1 MTSTSPTPPDG
12 DFEPFEA
19 GPFAWLPRLVPLAP
33 QYDAHGVRRA
43 LIAAL
48 VSWVPLALLAAIEG
62 VAFRPGNARESLL
75 TDFSAYGRY
84 LLATPALTYAG
95 SSILPQLASVVRQFL
110 ESDLIREGDR
120 DRYLELV
127 YSTRRLLRMRAMDLS
142 ILALAFVVAV
152 LRSPAGYSLDVATW
166 AVPASAGAA
175 IRHLSLAGW
184 WRTLVSQPL
193 FNALLAVWLWR
204 LLLWVRL
211 VFRVSRMDL
220 RLVAAHPDLLGGLR
234 FILIPIRGFAILAF
248 AVGATAAGTVAQRVL
263 VDGQA
268 LASFQLMVLTQ
279 VVVAEIIFAGPFL
292 IWMMPLVEL
301 HQTGTLAYGQL
312 ASRVGQAFQERWL
325 APRRNVGPDALEAPD
340 FSATTDL
347 FAIVANVAS
356 MNLYVLDVTGLAL
369 IAVASLLPYVP
380 LVLAV
385 MPLNDILKF
394 AVSAFS

>member
-1 MTSTSPTPPDG
+1 MTSASSPPSAE

-19 GPFAWLPRLVPLAP
+19 GPFSWLPRLVPLAP

-43 LIAAL
+43 LVAAI
-48 VSWVPLALLAAIEG
+48 VSWVPLALLAAIDG
-62 VAFRPGNARESLL
+62 VAFRAGDLRESLL

-84 LLATPALTYAG
+84 LVATPALTYAG
-95 SSILPQLASVVRQFL
+95 SAILPQLASVVRQFL
-110 ESDLIREGDR
+110 ESDLIRERDR

-127 YSTRRLLRMRAMDLS
+127 YSTRRLLRMRTIDMS
-142 ILALAFVVAV
+142 ILALSFVLTV
-152 LRSPAGYSLDVATW
+152 LRSPGGYSLDIATW
-166 AVPASAGAA
+166 AMPVSTGAV
-175 IRHLSLAGW
+175 RHLSLAGW

-204 LLLWVRL
+204 FLMWVR
-211 VFRVSRMDL
+211 FMYRVSRMDL

-248 AVGATAAGTVAQRVL
+248 AVGATVASSVAQRVL

-268 LASFQLMVLTQ
+268 LASFQLMVLTH
-279 VVVAEIIFAGPFL
+279 VVVVEILLAGPFL
-292 IWMMPLVEL
+292 IWMMPIVEL
-301 HQTGTLAYGQL
+301 HQAGTLVYGQL

-325 APRRNVGPDALEAPD
+325 AARRNVGPDALEAPD

-347 FAIVANVAS
+347 YAIAANVAS

-385 MPLNDILKF
+385 MPLNDILRF